1 MTETRPSTP
10 SPFRAPWLV
19 ATVVVI
25 LGTLFML
32 GLGIWQLDR
41 LQQRRAANAQI
52 MARMSQPALK
62 LTGGA
67 LDPEANDLR
76 RATVRGVF
84 DYDQEVI
91 LRNRTYGEVPGVHQ
105 LVPLRIAGSDAA
117 VLVDR
122 GWIPFEF
129 SSPEQRAQF
138 RNATGEVEVQ
148 GILRHSQTRR
158 NNLSPADPPLGP
170 ERARLEA
177 WFRVDLPRIQEQM
190 PYRLSAAVS
199 GGRNAARRRSA
210 LAAAPRSR
218 HPVGRRLALHLCHA
232 VVRFR
237 RDSSS
242 RVRISVPQ
250 PHQASSQVRRLRS
263 FCNQFA
269 QAKRG

>member
-1 MTETRPSTP
+1 MTETRPSAP
-10 SPFRAPWLV
+10 SPFRAPWLP

-67 LDPEANDLR
+67 LDPEASDLR

-148 GILRHSQTRR
+148 GILRQSQTRR

-190 PYRLSAAVS
+190 PYRLLPLYLEEETPPGAEARWLPRPDPDIQLDEGSHFIYAMQWFAFAAILPLVYAFLYHS
-199 GGRNAARRRSA
+199 RTKP
-210 LAAAPRSR
+210 APK
-218 HPVGRRLALHLCHA
+218 
-232 VVRFR
+232 FE
-237 RDSSS
+237 D
-242 RVRISVPQ
+242 
-250 PHQASSQVRRLRS
+250 
-263 FCNQFA
+263 
-269 QAKRG
+269 

>member
-1 MTETRPSTP
+1 MIEARPPAP
-10 SPFRAPWLV
+10 SPFRAPWLATTV
-19 ATVVVI
+19 AVL
-25 LGTLFML
+25 LGTVFML

-52 MARMSQPALK
+52 MARMSQPALS
-62 LTGGA
+62 LAGDA
-67 LDPEANDLR
+67 IDPETSDLR

-148 GILRHSQTRR
+148 GILRNSQTRR
-158 NNLSPADPPLGP
+158 NSLSPADPPLGP
-170 ERARLEA
+170 ERARLDA
-177 WFRVDLPRIQEQM
+177 WFRVDLPRIQEQV
-190 PYRLSAAVS
+190 PYRLLPLYLEEETPPGAEARWLPRPDPDIQLDEGSHFIYAIQWFAFAAILPLGYAFLYHS
-199 GGRNAARRRSA
+199 RTKP
-210 LAAAPRSR
+210 APK
-218 HPVGRRLALHLCHA
+218 
-232 VVRFR
+232 F
-237 RDSSS
+237 DD
-242 RVRISVPQ
+242 
-250 PHQASSQVRRLRS
+250 
-263 FCNQFA
+263 
-269 QAKRG
+269 